1 MIPQAAPSIG
11 HTSASLGQSAAW
23 ATRAGHTGPASDTG
37 GAVIVMEQTA
47 HHQDLRAPCAAD
59 PPELTRARAREEVLI
74 RGWIATAAES

>member
-1 MIPQAAPSIG
+1 MSV
-11 HTSASLGQSAAW
+11 SVRVRVS
-23 ATRAGHTGPASDTG
+23 
-37 GAVIVMEQTA
+37 AVIVIEQTA

>member
-1 MIPQAAPSIG
+1 MLCIYHA
-11 HTSASLGQSAAW
+11 HTMV
-23 ATRAGHTGPASDTG
+23 G

-59 PPELTRARAREEVLI
+59 PPELTRARASEEVLI